1 MSLPEPNSPA
11 NPPQDDAL
19 DRSIR
24 QALSSVEPP
33 PNLFSK
39 IIAAAG
45 EQDATVASAVLAKP
59 SWRPSLRGLFAKLFG
74 SGRLR
79 FEDFRLEVATVTTPQ
94 LAAKMLP
101 LDLRSG
107 ELAELLDWL
116 REARA
121 PKPAPDGLRTPE
133 DFGPVGCKMFEWLGQ
148 RFSVVCF
155 YDRGKRGVHLFSI
168 HGRALQHAPSEGVPA
183 WLTLG
188 GLPTA
193 SWSRGEMS
201 FVLVGGTPG
210 MDLRRF
216 F

>member
-1 MSLPEPNSPA
+1 MSLPESQPTPT
-11 NPPQDDAL
+11 PPPEDAL
-19 DRSIR
+19 DHAIR
-24 QALSSVEPP
+24 HALSSVEPP
-33 PNLFSK
+33 PNLFGK

-45 EQDATVASAVLAKP
+45 ESPASS
-59 SWRPSLRGLFAKLFG
+59 SWRTKLAGVAAKI
-74 SGRLR
+74 SGAARMR
-79 FEDFRLEVATVTTPQ
+79 FEDFRMELATVTTPQ

-101 LDLRSG
+101 LDLRS
-107 ELAELLDWL
+107 AELSELLTWL
-116 REARA
+116 QEARTPQAGPDELRA
-121 PKPAPDGLRTPE
+121 PR
-133 DFGPVGCKMFEWLGQ
+133 DFSPIGCKTFEWFGN

-168 HGRALQHAPSEGVPA
+168 HGRALEGAPAEGIPS
-183 WLTLG
+183 WMTLG

>member
-1 MSLPEPNSPA
+1 MSPPEPNPSPT
-11 NPPQDDAL
+11 PPPEDAL

-33 PNLFSK
+33 PNLFLK
-39 IIAAAG
+39 IMAEAGEHAAA
-45 EQDATVASAVLAKP
+45 SP
-59 SWRPSLRGLFAKLFG
+59 SQPSRRSLLGGLWARWKG
-74 SGRLR
+74 APRLR
-79 FEDFRLEVATVTTPQ
+79 FEDFRMEVTTVTTPQ
-94 LAAKMLP
+94 LGAGVVR
-101 LDLRSG
+101 LDLRS
-107 ELAELLDWL
+107 AELSELLAWLDA
-116 REARA
+116 ARA
-121 PKPAPDGLRTPE
+121 PQPGANELRTPA
-133 DFGPVGCKMFEWLGQ
+133 DYSAVGCRKFDWLGQ

-168 HGRALQHAPSEGVPA
+168 HGRALQGAPSGSVPS

-210 MDLRRF
+210 IDLRRF